1 MKSYSEW
8 LAYVAV
14 FTVLSAIAGF
24 ATSAMYAMCLPRAW
38 VNSLNSV
45 AAVAA
50 LCLTWVGKVTKITTF
65 VCVCV
70 HKQLHWQMARA

>member
-24 ATSAMYAMCLPRAW
+24 ATLAMYAMCLPRAW
-38 VNSLNSV
+38 VNSLNSA

-50 LCLTWVGKVTKITTF
+50 LCLTWVQKITTF

>member
-24 ATSAMYAMCLPRAW
+24 ATLVMYAMCLPRAW
-38 VNSLNSV
+38 VNSLNSA

-50 LCLTWVGKVTKITTF
+50 LCSRFKNHIC
-65 VCVCV
+65 VCVCS
-70 HKQLHWQMARA
+70 